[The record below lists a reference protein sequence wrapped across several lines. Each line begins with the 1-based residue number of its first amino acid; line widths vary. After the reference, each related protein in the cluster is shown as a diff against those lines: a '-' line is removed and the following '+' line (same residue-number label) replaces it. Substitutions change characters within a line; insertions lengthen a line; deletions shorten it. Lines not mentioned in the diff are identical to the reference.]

1 MKPKESEKTCGNC
14 QHWIPNGGKLGF
26 GYCAANGMG
35 YRRPDQSCKTR
46 FESIESERHGTKTIK
61 AQMLRV

>member
-35 YRRPDQSCKTR
+35 YRRPYQSCKTR
-46 FESIESERHGTKTIK
+46 FEPIENDED
-61 AQMLRV
+61 